1 MAINQAGRV
10 ALSHALNGRL
20 LCSVAVAALGGS
32 LLGFDTAVISG
43 AIHSLTH
50 TFALTPGKLG
60 ITVSAALWGTVVGAM
75 GAGPFGRKLG
85 ARTSLLILAACYM
98 VSAIGCAIS
107 PSWALLLLFRVIGGL
122 GMGGSSVI
130 APVYIAEVAPSAW
143 RGRLV
148 GAFQINIIA
157 GILLAYFSNYLIGLC
172 SLGVLEWRW
181 ELGVA
186 AIPAAIFLVTLIG
199 NPPSARWLATQ
210 GRRQEARETLRE
222 LGSPD
227 PDAELALILASLDE
241 AGSAGEDRLF
251 QWRHRRPITLAILLA
266 MFNQLI
272 GINAV
277 LYYLNDIFAMA
288 GFSRTSQNLQAVAVG
303 VVMLVATLLALS
315 LIDRFGRR
323 TLLLVGSVG
332 LAVCLA
338 GIAGIFY
345 SRAYEQLLLLF
356 VIGYVAFFAFSQ
368 GSVIFVYL
376 SEIFPSRVR
385 AQGQSLGCST
395 HWVMNSLISAAFPV
409 LAARSA
415 AGPFFVFFVMVV
427 LQFFAVLLFFPET
440 SGITLEDMQERIAG
454 ESATSSRSKHIA
466 LP

>member
-1 MAINQAGRV
+1 VRA
-10 ALSHALNGRL
+10 SEALNGTL
-20 LCSVAVAALGGS
+20 LRSVAVTALGGS

-43 AIHSLTH
+43 ATQSLTH
-50 TFALTPGKLG
+50 TFALTPGELG
-60 ITVSAALWGTVVGAM
+60 ITVSAALWGTVVGAI
-75 GAGPFGRKLG
+75 GAGPLGRRLG
-85 ARTSLLILAACYM
+85 ARTSLLLLAAFYV
-98 VSAIGCAIS
+98 VSAIGCAVS
-107 PSWALLLLFRVIGGL
+107 PAWAPLLLFRFIGGL

-148 GAFQINIIA
+148 GAFQINIIV
-157 GILLAYFSNYLIGLC
+157 GILLAYFSNYLIGLG
-172 SLGVLEWRW
+172 SFGALEWRW

-186 AIPAAIFLVTLIG
+186 AIPAVIFLVTLLG
-199 NPPSARWLATQ
+199 NPPSARWLAMQ
-210 GRRQEARETLRE
+210 GRRQEARETLLK
-222 LGSPD
+222 LGSRD

-241 AGSAGEDRLF
+241 PRSAQADRLF

-266 MFNQLI
+266 TFNQLI

-303 VVMLVATLLALS
+303 AVMLVATLLALS
-315 LIDRFGRR
+315 MIDRFGRR

-338 GIAGIFY
+338 GIAGIFHTHTY
-345 SRAYEQLLLLF
+345 ERALLLF
-356 VIGYVAFFAFSQ
+356 VIGYVGFFAFSQ
-368 GSVIFVYL
+368 GAVIFVYL

-395 HWVMNSLISAAFPV
+395 HWVMNALISAAFPV
-409 LAARSA
+409 LAAESA
-415 AGPFFVFFVMVV
+415 AGPFVVFLIMVV
-427 LQFFAVLLFFPET
+427 LQFVAVLLFFPET
-440 SGITLEDMQERIAG
+440 SGVSLEEMQKRMGGDGTTARYLEAADKR
-454 ESATSSRSKHIA
+454 T
-466 LP
+466 

>member
-1 MAINQAGRV
+1 MA
-10 ALSHALNGRL
+10 HALNGTL
-20 LCSVAVAALGGS
+20 LRSVAVAALAGS

-43 AIHSLTH
+43 ATHSLTH
-50 TFALTPGKLG
+50 TFALSPGELG
-60 ITVSAALWGTVVGAM
+60 ITVSAALWGTVVGAI
-75 GAGPFGRKLG
+75 GAGPFGRRLG
-85 ARTSLLILAACYM
+85 ARTSLLILATCYIS
-98 VSAIGCAIS
+98 SAVGCALS
-107 PSWALLLLFRVIGGL
+107 PSWAPLLLFRFIGGL

-157 GILLAYFSNYLIGLC
+157 GILLAYFSNYLIGLF
-172 SLGVLEWRW
+172 SLGPLEWRW
-181 ELGVA
+181 QLGVA
-186 AIPAAIFLVTLIG
+186 AIPAAIFLVTLFG
-199 NPPSARWLATQ
+199 NPPSARWLVVQ
-210 GRRQEARETLRE
+210 GRRSEALETLRK

-227 PDAELALILASLDE
+227 PEAELAVIRASVDE
-241 AGSAGEDRLF
+241 IHGANADRLF
-251 QWRHRRPITLAILLA
+251 QRRYRRPIALAILLA

-303 VVMLVATLLALS
+303 GVMLAATLLALS

-323 TLLLVGSVG
+323 TLLLAGSVG

-338 GIAGIFY
+338 CIGGIFY
-345 SRAYEQLLLLF
+345 AHAYEQTLLLF
-356 VIGYVAFFAFSQ
+356 VVGYVGFFAFSQ

-395 HWVMNSLISAAFPV
+395 HWIMNALISAAFPV

-415 AGPFFVFFVMVV
+415 SGPFFLFFVMVV
-427 LQFFAVLLFFPET
+427 LQFFAVWLFFPET
-440 SGITLEDMQERIAG
+440 SGITLEEMERRLG
-454 ESATSSRSKHIA
+454 EVSPGSRSKHVA
-466 LP
+466 LL

>member
-1 MAINQAGRV
+1 M
-10 ALSHALNGRL
+10 SHGLNGTL
-20 LCSVAVAALGGS
+20 LRSVTVAALGGS

-43 AIHSLTH
+43 ATHSLTH
-50 TFALTPGKLG
+50 TFALTPGELG
-60 ITVSAALWGTVVGAM
+60 ITVSAALWGTVVGAI
-75 GAGPFGRKLG
+75 GAGPFRRKLG
-85 ARTSLLILAACYM
+85 ARTGLLILAACYM
-98 VSAIGCAIS
+98 VSALGCAVS
-107 PSWALLLLFRVIGGL
+107 PSWAPLLLFRFIGGL

-130 APVYIAEVAPSAW
+130 APVFIAEVAPSAW

-148 GAFQINIIA
+148 GAFQINIIV
-157 GILLAYFSNYLIGLC
+157 GILLAYFSNYLIGLF
-172 SLGVLEWRW
+172 SLGTLEWRW
-181 ELGVA
+181 QLGIA
-186 AIPAAIFLVTLIG
+186 AIPAAIFLITLFG
-199 NPPSARWLATQ
+199 NPPSARWLAVQ
-210 GRRQEARETLRE
+210 GRRQEALEALRK

-227 PDAELALILASLDE
+227 PQAELALILAALAE
-241 AGSAGEDRLF
+241 PRQAGGDRLF
-251 QWRHRRPITLAILLA
+251 QWRHRRPIALAILLA

-303 VVMLVATLLALS
+303 GVMLVATLLALS

-323 TLLLVGSVG
+323 TLLLVGSLG

-338 GIAGIFY
+338 GIAAIFY
-345 SRAYEQLLLLF
+345 VRAYEQVLLLF
-356 VIGYVAFFAFSQ
+356 VIGYVGFFAFSQ

-376 SEIFPSRVR
+376 SEIFPGRVR

-395 HWVMNSLISAAFPV
+395 HWIMNALISAAFPV

-415 AGPFFVFFVMVV
+415 SGPFVVFFVMVV

-440 SGITLEDMQERIAG
+440 SGITLEEMQERLAG
-454 ESATSSRSKHIA
+454 EGAQSPSPRSRPVP

>member
-1 MAINQAGRV
+1 MRASEV
-10 ALSHALNGRL
+10 LNGTL
-20 LCSVAVAALGGS
+20 LRSVAVAALGGS

-43 AIHSLTH
+43 ATHSLTA
-50 TFALTPGKLG
+50 TFALTPGELG
-60 ITVSAALWGTVVGAM
+60 VTVSAALWGTVVGAI
-75 GAGPFGRKLG
+75 GAGPFGRRLG

-98 VSAIGCAIS
+98 VSAIGCAAA
-107 PSWALLLLFRVIGGL
+107 PSWAPLLFFRVIGGL

-148 GAFQINIIA
+148 GAFQVNIIV
-157 GILLAYFSNYLIGLC
+157 GILLAYFSNYLIGLG
-172 SLGVLEWRW
+172 SLGALEWRW

-186 AIPAAIFLVTLIG
+186 AIPAAIFLVTLLG
-199 NPPSARWLATQ
+199 NPPSARWLAMQ

-222 LGSPD
+222 LGSRD
-227 PDAELALILASLDE
+227 PDAELALILASVDE
-241 AGSAGEDRLF
+241 PRSAQADRLF

-303 VVMLVATLLALS
+303 AVMLVATLLALS

-323 TLLLVGSVG
+323 RLLLVGSVG

-338 GIAGIFY
+338 GIAGIFH
-345 SRAYEQLLLLF
+345 AHIYEHALLLF
-356 VIGYVAFFAFSQ
+356 VIGYVGFFAFSQ

-395 HWVMNSLISAAFPV
+395 HWVMNALISAAFPV

-415 AGPFFVFFVMVV
+415 AGPFIVFLVMVV

-440 SGITLEDMQERIAG
+440 SGVTLEEMQKRIGGEAAAG
-454 ESATSSRSKHIA
+454 GRSKHVA